1 MSTTFNRRHQGS
13 MSFSYHLPMISGK
26 SNSMKLHRGVINC
39 HINRSMDYNLQLRKE
54 SCFVT
59 LYIFIVLFSADA
71 SQIDAAKA
79 IVKAITF
86 KYSADDFDNPSLQ
99 KHYANI
105 EAMALDRDAPE
116 EVDDLTRECP
126 NLFKF

>member
-1 MSTTFNRRHQGS
+1 M
-13 MSFSYHLPMISGK
+13 P
-26 SNSMKLHRGVINC
+26 
-39 HINRSMDYNLQLRKE
+39 
-54 SCFVT
+54 
-59 LYIFIVLFSADA
+59 FSANA

-86 KYSADDFDNPSLQ
+86 KYSPDDFDNPSLQ

-116 EVDDLTRECP
+116 EVDDLTRECS
-126 NLFKF
+126 